1 MPAPRDPSTLLA
13 AARLYYLDGKSQHDI
28 AAELGT
34 SRSNVSRM
42 LTEAQRQ
49 GIVEIRVHDPAG
61 RSRDLENTLRKRF
74 GLHDVRVA
82 ARGAGRLGRAEE
94 QVGTLAAQLLV
105 DSLADSM
112 TIGMSWGHG
121 LQSMVWATPQTGDYS
136 LQVVQL
142 VGGMSSIS
150 NEISGHELVRELA
163 SRLGASYTFL
173 HSPATFS
180 TTIARDTMLAEPS
193 VAQALALARQAD
205 LAFVGIG
212 TPSHGSSAAILS
224 SLDLSAD
231 EEKEFWAADPVGDVA
246 ARYFTATGAPVLGA
260 VEDHVLGI
268 SLAELVEIP
277 NVVGV
282 ASGRAK
288 AAGVLGAL
296 RGHLIDSLVCDESL
310 ARCVL
315 SDDAE
320 LTQHTSPTKGV
331 KR

>member
-13 AARLYYLDGKSQHDI
+13 AARLYYLEGKSQHDI
-28 AAELGT
+28 ASVLGT

-61 RSRDLENTLRKRF
+61 RARELEVALRKLF
-74 GLHDVRVA
+74 GLRDVRVA
-82 ARGAGRLGRAEE
+82 ERGTGGGSGRVVE
-94 QVGTLAAQLLV
+94 QVGTLAAQLLAS
-105 DSLADSM
+105 SLSDGM
-112 TIGMSWGHG
+112 TIGMSWGHA
-121 LQSMVWATPQTGDYS
+121 LQAMVWATPQSADYTVN
-136 LQVVQL
+136 VVQL

-163 SRLGASYTFL
+163 ARLGASYTFL

-180 TTIARDTMLAEPS
+180 SGIARDTMLAEPS
-193 VAQALALARQAD
+193 VAQALDTARQAD

-224 SLDLSAD
+224 SLSLSPE
-231 EEKEFWAADPVGDVA
+231 EEKEFWATDPVGDMA
-246 ARYFTATGAPVLGA
+246 ARYFTASGQPIRGA
-260 VEDHVLGI
+260 VEDHVLGV
-268 SLAELVEIP
+268 SLADLMAIP

-288 AAGVLGAL
+288 APGVLAAL
-296 RGHLIDSLVCDESL
+296 RGRLIDSLVCDESL

-315 SDDAE
+315 TDLNAFPE
-320 LTQHTSPTKGV
+320 GV
-331 KR
+331 PS